1 MQDTTRRWPVI
12 AESDGEWHWQW
23 TDELTDATESQRLSV
38 VVVQSP
44 NGRRT
49 TARAAGMA
57 TYGRSWLC
65 HSECLSGAPHE
76 PVPARRRGLVSP
88 SWKTLLSIL
97 LLNTTGDM
105 VNPALEERLL
115 SQVNSSVVRQRRHQE
130 EKDFVDGHGE
140 GQSFSTMMVS
150 RPCYLPVLLR
160 QDAALTNDCDAA
172 IDAARP
178 ARSSTT
184 SNNVGSGSCSSSM
197 LSPVSYGLV
206 RFVSNPDRT
215 L

>member
-1 MQDTTRRWPVI
+1 M
-12 AESDGEWHWQW
+12 AGHWQW
-23 TDELTDATESQRLSV
+23 TDELTDVPETLGQLSV

-49 TARAAGMA
+49 TSARAAGMA
-57 TYGRSWLC
+57 THGRSWLC
-65 HSECLSGAPHE
+65 YSECLSGAPHE

-88 SWKTLLSIL
+88 SWTTSLFIL
-97 LLNTTGDM
+97 LLNKTGSLVDT
-105 VNPALEERLL
+105 ALERRRNERF
-115 SQVNSSVVRQRRHQE
+115 SQVASSVARQRRHQE

-178 ARSSTT
+178 TRSSTT